1 MIYLAS
7 KENKGVLNMNSFI
20 KKIKTFELNPP
31 RVLALGFASMIMI
44 GALLLNLPFAT
55 QNGES
60 IGFINALFT
69 ASSAVCVTGLVVVNT
84 AEYWSLFGQIVI
96 IILIQIGGLGVMTM
110 ATAGA
115 LVIGKKIT
123 LRERLVI
130 KEQLNQTT
138 MSGLVKL
145 TIYVLLSTFAIE
157 AIGAVVLSFKFIPI
171 YGVKSGIWQSIFHS
185 ISAFCNAGFDITGS
199 SMSPFVGDL
208 LVNGVISVLVILG
221 GLGFA
226 VFLDIFKFKGFK
238 RLKLHT
244 KFVLSLTAIL
254 LVLGTVV
261 FMFTE
266 YTNPNTIGNISMKN
280 KLISSFFQSVVTRTA
295 GFNSVNIGG
304 LRDTTVFFFIILMF
318 IGGSPGSTAG
328 GIKTT
333 TFGILM
339 LTTISVIRGNRDV
352 TVFKRRIGE
361 DVINRSLAIVTV
373 GITWIIIVATILTI
387 TESGGFLDLLFET
400 TSAFATVGL
409 SRGLTPE
416 LSNIGKVIIALTM
429 YVGRLGALTMAFA
442 FAQKNQVSKYRYT
455 EGKIIVG

>member
-1 MIYLAS
+1 
-7 KENKGVLNMNSFI
+7 MNSFI
-20 KKIKTFELNPP
+20 NKIKIFELNPP
-31 RVLALGFASMIMI
+31 RVLALGFASLIII
-44 GALLLNLPFAT
+44 GGMLLNLPYAT
-55 QNGES
+55 QNGDS

-69 ASSAVCVTGLVVVNT
+69 AASSVCVTGLVVVNT

-123 LRERLVI
+123 LKERLII

-145 TIYVLLSTFAIE
+145 TIYVLISTFAIE
-157 AIGAVVLSFKFIPI
+157 AVGAILLSFRFIPD
-171 YGVKSGIWQSIFHS
+171 YGLAGGIWQSVFHS

-199 SMSPFVGDL
+199 SISPYVDDL
-208 LVNGVISVLVILG
+208 LVNGVISALIILG

-226 VFLDIFKFKGFK
+226 VFLDIFKFKSFK
-238 RLKLHT
+238 RLKIHT
-244 KFVLSLTAIL
+244 KLVLTITLFLIL
-254 LVLGTVV
+254 LGTIG
-261 FMFTE
+261 FMITE
-266 YTNPNTIGNISMKN
+266 YTNPNTIGNVSMPSKI
-280 KLISSFFQSVVTRTA
+280 ISSFFQSVVTRTA

-333 TFGILM
+333 TFGILI
-339 LTTISVIRGNRDV
+339 LTTISVIKGNRDV
-352 TVFKRRIGE
+352 TVFKRRINE
-361 DVINRSLAIVTV
+361 DAINRSLAIVTV
-373 GITWIIIVATILTI
+373 GVTWIIIVATILTM
-387 TESGGFLDLLFET
+387 TETSTFLDLLFET

-409 SRGLTPE
+409 SRGITPD
-416 LSNIGKVIIALTM
+416 LSNIGKIIIAITM
-429 YVGRLGALTMAFA
+429 YAGRLGVLNMAFA
-442 FAQKNQVSKYRYT
+442 FAQKNQACKYRYT
-455 EGKIIVG
+455 EGKIMVG